1 MKKLKKIF
9 LLVLSLCLLM
19 CNTLTANAAST
30 APSEELCDTIVATY
44 EDVIFTPAKNNA
56 PKFVHKEYDTQEV
69 LSYLQTAP
77 KAYSH
82 GITVQDITE
91 TFSTRELN
99 ILQAGGDVSGSFTS
113 ARMDTGTPGVEWDY
127 TVNYT
132 VSSLPSG
139 DGWYFKSVT
148 CNVAVYKTW
157 FFYTWA
163 TYGTISFTDATYSLS
178 PQNHPTS
185 ITVNISLEF
194 SIVTEATGISPIVY
208 PESHTATTSISNIVV
223 PS

>member
-1 MKKLKKIF
+1 MSKITINKKSNYTTIDNNIF
-9 LLVLSLCLLM
+9 RNKNLSLKARGLLTTM
-19 CNTLTANAAST
+19 
-30 APSEELCDTIVATY
+30 
-44 EDVIFTPAKNNA
+44 
-56 PKFVHKEYDTQEV
+56 
-69 LSYLQTAP
+69 LSLP
-77 KAYSH
+77 
-82 GITVQDITE
+82 D
-91 TFSTRELN
+91 
-99 ILQAGGDVSGSFTS
+99 
-113 ARMDTGTPGVEWDY
+113 EWDY

-163 TYGTISFTDATYSLS
+163 TYGTISFTDATHSLS
-178 PQNHPTS
+178 PKNYPTS
-185 ITVNISLEF
+185 ITVNVSLEF

-208 PESHTATTSISNIVV
+208 SESHTATTSISNIVI